1 MKFYD
6 THYDE
11 YIKSNEEVN
20 LHPNLTPIY
29 KKFPNTLKELNTT
42 DIVCPISLYSLVFV
56 GLRLSL

>member
-29 KKFPNTLKELNTT
+29 KKFPNTLKELKNIYSKCNCKKLKITK
-42 DIVCPISLYSLVFV
+42 ILYKY
-56 GLRLSL
+56 